1 MPKKEINELRVK
13 IDNIKE
19 EVTHDMQN
27 LRKKNKTEKQNKMEG
42 QSSTLEQRT
51 ESQNLKMKW
60 YLKEKLKNY

>member
-27 LRKKNKTEKQNKMEG
+27 LRKKNKTEKQNKTEG